1 MFAGIPSGRKRNLL
15 HIHSNAVFT

>member
-15 HIHSNAVFT
+15 HIRSNAVFT